1 MRSRPARC
9 ERNPAPDASAARD
22 SRRGGG
28 LSPDTPAG
36 LPLRPAAALA
46 AALLAAATAL
56 AGPPF
61 LTDDP
66 QPVDYRHWEAYA
78 FSSVAA
84 TRAGTSAQLPALEF
98 NWGALPEL
106 QLHLVVPEA
115 YAAPVGGPR
124 VSGGGDLQAGFK
136 LRFIRESAD
145 TPQVGIF
152 PIATLPTGSASRGLG
167 NGALILDLPV
177 WLQKSWGPWTT
188 YGGGGYTINRAS
200 GGRNFASG
208 GWLVQRD
215 LSERLT
221 LGAEVFASGRSSDAA
236 PASSVFNAGG
246 QVNFS
251 KEISLLFS
259 AGHSFSGARQRIAY
273 IALYVTGGPAAP

>member
-1 MRSRPARC
+1 M
-9 ERNPAPDASAARD
+9 
-22 SRRGGG
+22 
-28 LSPDTPAG
+28 L
-36 LPLRPAAALA
+36 AALA
-46 AALLAAATAL
+46 AATGAV

-78 FSSVAA
+78 FSSVTA
-84 TRAGTSAQLPALEF
+84 TRGGTTAQFPALEL

-124 VSGGGDLQAGFK
+124 ASGGGDLQAGFK
-136 LRFIRESAD
+136 LRFLRESAD

-152 PIATLPTGSASRGLG
+152 PIATLPTGDASRGLG

-200 GGRNFASG
+200 DGRNFASG
-208 GWLVQRD
+208 GWLLQRD

-221 LGAEVFASGRSSDAA
+221 LGAEVFASGRSSEGS
-236 PASSVFNAGG
+236 PSSAVFNAGG

-251 KEISLLFS
+251 KQVSLLFS

-273 IALYVTGGPAAP
+273 IALYVTGGPGSP